1 MLLFIQDIQHMV
13 CLARASISSLADLLL
28 TAGESIEYPG
38 HPAHSTDDG
47 KYDTE
52 DGDDGEE
59 YGKVLIGAAISVWPN
74 DANDWPNSDKDKDP
88 QSSYH
93 PELGIPI
100 RVSREYDC

>member
-13 CLARASISSLADLLL
+13 CLARASISSLPDLLL
-28 TAGESIEYPG
+28 TAGQSIEYPV
-38 HPAHSTDDG
+38 HPAHSTNYS
-47 KYDTE
+47 KYDTK
-52 DGDDGEE
+52 DGDDGGE

-74 DANDWPNSDKDKDP
+74 DANHRPNSDKDKDP

-93 PELGIPI
+93 PEHGIHI